1 MNATEKIKVNAET
14 QKLVLDKDLKILD
27 CKGTFLSD
35 KGYLPEIRKGDYFG
49 DVLPKFLSKKFTLI
63 CSRVLNEGKTFKKV
77 ISSNSHSKHSITFL
91 ITIEPLVNNGR
102 ITGVVF
108 VGRNFTEN
116 SRLALQHE
124 LHEKMSI
131 MSVLAAQ
138 IADRLNNPLAS
149 VLNRIGTLL
158 ADGLVSIDY
167 VNLKDELQSMQDQL
181 YAMSLITNAMQSFS
195 KEPQSKFVK
204 LQLND
209 IIAKSIELSKMLQLQ
224 NNINYWIVL
233 DEKLPPILGSEITL
247 EQALVNIIRNGLEAM
262 PNGGVLKISSA
273 VDKVSSK
280 YLKIVIRDNGIGIDN
295 KILKRIYDP
304 FFTTKSD
311 RHPGLGL
318 SISYG
323 IIANHHGSIE
333 INSKVNKGTKVT
345 VLLPRAD
352 V

>member
-1 MNATEKIKVNAET
+1 MNATEKIKVNAEA

-27 CKGTFLSD
+27 YKGTFLSD
-35 KGYLPEIRKGDYFG
+35 RGYFQEFKKGDYFYNI
-49 DVLPKFLSKKFTLI
+49 LPKFWSKKFTLI
-63 CSRVLNEGKTFKKV
+63 CRRVLNEGKTFKKV
-77 ISSNSHSKHSITFL
+77 ISPNSHSKHSITFL
-91 ITIEPLVNNGR
+91 ITIEPLVNNGK

-108 VGRNFTEN
+108 AGRNFTEN

-158 ADGLVSIDY
+158 ADGFVSIDFL
-167 VNLKDELQSMQDQL
+167 NLKGELQSMQDQL
-181 YAMSLITNAMQSFS
+181 YSMSLITNAMQSFS
-195 KEPQSKFVK
+195 QEPQGNFVK

-224 NNINYWIVL
+224 HNINYWIVL
-233 DEKLPPILGSEITL
+233 DEKLPSILGSEITL
-247 EQALVNIIRNGLEAM
+247 EQAFVNIIRNGLEAM

-273 VDKVSSK
+273 IDKVSSK

-295 KILKRIYDP
+295 NVVKRIYDP

-311 RHPGLGL
+311 GHPGLGL